1 MVFQKFYCGGRLV
14 FGADASSLLLTICM
28 IGGPA
33 ITFCIRMAYLIS
45 HRHPFFHSIILM
57 GAILLT
63 FMVHKALIFTVNL
76 LCKPGHTLRQIH
88 PSLTC
93 SLYAGFHFSLL
104 DIIER
109 PRDYPKEQRCAWGRD
124 SWCYHPIDRMGEQQI
139 RKCETTSDERCNGE
153 WLHCQSEIL
162 WYLSAIP
169 SSSCLSLLNLQ
180 QLCPKVW
187 SSLSMGRSVH
197 RLGKSYWNSIL
208 TSKTKNW
215 IRSMS
220 WYVIYGLLCSVT
232 IHSSS
237 VSYHVQPSSASTS
250 LSSHGSACLKSMGN
264 SMLSSLMT

>member
-1 MVFQKFYCGGRLV
+1 
-14 FGADASSLLLTICM
+14 
-28 IGGPA
+28 
-33 ITFCIRMAYLIS
+33 MAYLIS

-76 LCKPGHTLRQIH
+76 LSKPGLTLRQIH

-220 WYVIYGLLCSVT
+220 WYVIYGIFLQRNYPFFVCFLSCSTLLCIYVFVFSWV
-232 IHSSS
+232 
-237 VSYHVQPSSASTS
+237 
-250 LSSHGSACLKSMGN
+250 
-264 SMLSSLMT
+264 SMLKVHGEFYAVLADDLILGVLGLYCFVSVWFVGGLSVFHFYLICTNQARFFSF